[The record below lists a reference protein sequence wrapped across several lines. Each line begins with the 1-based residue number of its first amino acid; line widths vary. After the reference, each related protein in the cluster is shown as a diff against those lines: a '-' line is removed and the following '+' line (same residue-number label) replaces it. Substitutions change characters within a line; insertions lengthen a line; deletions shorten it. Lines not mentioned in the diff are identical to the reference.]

1 MGDRMHTAR
10 IALHCLGTFELTIDA
25 TAVTAFPTDKIRA
38 LLAYLA
44 LEQDNR
50 AGARLHRR
58 EILAGLLWPEM
69 ADDMALANLRLAIHR
84 LRQTLDRAAAGTGA
98 ALLTSTRQ
106 TVQLNPATLAVDVT
120 RFQAL
125 LAESAA
131 HEHHDL
137 PGCDACLTKLAQA
150 VELYQGELLA
160 GFGLADAPAFEE
172 WLLLRREMLH
182 QQALIALHSLAAA
195 WEQRGDYDQAH
206 LYASRQ
212 LALDPYREEAHRQL
226 MWILALRGLRGAAL
240 VQYERC
246 RQLLAD
252 ELGVEPDTAT
262 TALYLQIRD
271 SKLGPA
277 PGGRAALARERI
289 PSAAPAST
297 QEASPSNL
305 PSPLTSLI
313 GREGELARIDGLL
326 RGNGTRLA
334 TIVGAG
340 GAGKTR
346 LALAAAW
353 ALRDAFADGVWWVP
367 LAGIATAGLP
377 TQYDALATA
386 VGVAIGR
393 PFEGRNMPLDEL
405 RSYLQERAMLLVLDN
420 CEHLLIVAPF
430 VRQLLEAAPRLRVL
444 ATSRVV
450 LDTAN
455 EVVMRLEGL
464 PLPEPSANDPASYAA
479 VQLFLER
486 ARRQTRDFDDSPA
499 ALAAIVRLCR
509 LLDGLPLGI
518 ELAARWVSHYTY
530 DEIAQEIQADLN
542 FLSVDSADIPE
553 RQRGLRAVFD
563 YSWRLLVPAERQTLA
578 RLSVFRGSFD
588 RAAAQEVATTRAT
601 TLAALVDASLLRSLG
616 VGRYSLHE
624 LVRQFAAERLAQSAE
639 TELLAERHAAYY
651 LDLMSRQE
659 SALFGDT
666 PQAAATIIRAVAE
679 NLHPAWIWAVAHN
692 AWDRIARSLLA
703 LRQYARIDGR
713 FYEFASL
720 VAAAS
725 ERLGAQIAAGENVPG
740 RMMLLGRLRGTE
752 AYFLERQEARAAA
765 AATAHAAI
773 ACAAAAG
780 DAIGE
785 AYAYLQLSTATV
797 PYIAALAPREALPAI
812 GWLER
817 AISLCR
823 QPAGGAPLEQRFA
836 AEVEAECLLKLSTIR
851 IELREYAAACALAE
865 QALALTR
872 RSGDRMQQARALSIS
887 AMALEN
893 AGRFEASYE
902 RRLVMLDLARA
913 NGSRP
918 QEHIALNNLS
928 CTAIYLGD
936 YPGALE
942 YAQAALRIWGE
953 WMQNPYQDAD
963 SYHTLSWAACRAGA
977 TELALDA
984 AERALA
990 SAQASRIP
998 QNLTL
1003 PLLALGDAL
1012 YDVERHAEASAA
1024 YSAALAL
1031 GREREMPSLIAVAL
1045 AGVARCQLA
1054 EGKDAEARAAV
1065 DELLGSVDV
1074 LTLGCLWE
1082 PLRVAEIC
1090 YRVLQAG
1097 GDARATGLL
1106 RDAAALL
1113 GLQAN
1118 QIADATRRRVFREQV
1133 AAHRTILEAAGAYEI
1148 TGRERPA
1155 RQPPV

>member
-1 MGDRMHTAR
+1 MSDTMQTAR
-10 IALHCLGTFELTIDA
+10 IALHCLGTFALTIDA
-25 TAVTAFPTDKIRA
+25 TVVTAFPTDKIRA

-44 LEQDNR
+44 LEQHSKVG

-69 ADDMALANLRLAIHR
+69 ADHMALANLRLAIHR
-84 LRQTLDRAAAGTGA
+84 LRHTLDRAVPGIGT

-106 TVQLNPATLAVDVT
+106 TVQLNPAMLAVDVT
-120 RFQAL
+120 TFQEL

-131 HEHHDL
+131 HEHRDL
-137 PGCDACLTKLAQA
+137 PGCEACLAKLAQA

-182 QQALIALHSLAAA
+182 QQALLALHSLAAA

-206 LYASRQ
+206 IYASRQ

-226 MWILALRGLRGAAL
+226 MWLLALRGLRGAAL

-271 SKLGPA
+271 SKLGPR
-277 PGGRAALARERI
+277 PGNRAALAQEH
-289 PSAAPAST
+289 STSSVPAST
-297 QEASPSNL
+297 EASRSNL

-313 GREGELARIDGLL
+313 GREGELASIDTLL
-326 RGNGTRLA
+326 RDNGTRLA

-367 LAGIATAGLP
+367 LAGVAAADLAA
-377 TQYDALATA
+377 QHNALATA

-393 PFEGRNMPLDEL
+393 PFEGRAMPLDEL
-405 RSYLQERAMLLVLDN
+405 RSYVQERAMLLVLDN
-420 CEHLLIVAPF
+420 CEHLLIAAPF

-450 LDTAN
+450 LDTAG
-455 EVVMRLEGL
+455 EVVIRLEGL
-464 PLPEPSANDPASYAA
+464 PLPEQSANDPARYAA
-479 VQLFLER
+479 VQLFLDR
-486 ARRQTRDFDDSPA
+486 AQRQARDFDDSPA
-499 ALAAIVRLCR
+499 ALAAVARLCR

-542 FLSVDSADIPE
+542 FLSADSMDIPE
-553 RQRGLRAVFD
+553 RQRNLRAVFD

-578 RLSVFRGSFD
+578 RLSVFRSSFD
-588 RAAAQEVATTRAT
+588 RAAAQEVVTTRAT

-616 VGRYSLHE
+616 VGRYSLHD
-624 LVRQFAAERLAQSAE
+624 LVRQFAAEKLAQSGE

-651 LDLMSRQE
+651 LDLMGRQE
-659 SALFGDT
+659 SALFGDA
-666 PQAAATIIRAVAE
+666 PQAAATVIRAVAD
-679 NLHPAWIWAVAHN
+679 NLHQAWSWAVGHS
-692 AWDRIARSLLA
+692 AWDRIARSLPA
-703 LRQYARIDGR
+703 LRQYARLDGR
-713 FYEFASL
+713 FYEFAAL
-720 VAAAS
+720 IAAAS
-725 ERLGAQIAAGENVPG
+725 ERLDAQLVAGTHAPE
-740 RMMLLGRLRGTE
+740 RMRLLGRLRGTE
-752 AYFLERQEARAAA
+752 AYLLERQEARAAA
-765 AATAHAAI
+765 AATARTAI
-773 ACAAAAG
+773 DCAAAAG
-780 DAIGE
+780 DGLGE

-812 GWLER
+812 SWLER
-817 AISLCR
+817 AIDLCR
-823 QPAGGAPLEQRFA
+823 ALPGGAPPEHRFA
-836 AEVEAECLLKLSTIR
+836 TEVEAESLLKLSTIR
-851 IELREYAAACALAE
+851 IELLEYTTACALAE
-865 QALALTR
+865 QALFLTR
-872 RSGDRMQQARALSIS
+872 SIGDRMQEARALSIS

-893 AGRFEASYE
+893 AGRYEASYE

-913 NGSRP
+913 NGSQP
-918 QEHIALNNLS
+918 QEHVALNNLS
-928 CTAIYLGD
+928 CTSIYLGD
-936 YPGALE
+936 YQGALD

-977 TELALDA
+977 TDLALDA

-998 QNLTL
+998 QNQTL

-1012 YDVERHAEASAA
+1012 YDIERRAEASAA

-1045 AGVARCQLA
+1045 AGVARCRLA
-1054 EGKDAEARAAV
+1054 EGRYAEAHTAI
-1065 DELLGSVDV
+1065 DELLRRVDV
-1074 LTLGCLWE
+1074 LTLGSLWE

-1090 YRVLQAG
+1090 YRVLHAR
-1097 GDARATGLL
+1097 GDQRAPGLL
-1106 RDAAALL
+1106 RAAATLL
-1113 GLQAN
+1113 AQQAD
-1118 QIADATRRRVFREQV
+1118 QIVDGERRRVFREHV
-1133 AAHRTILEAAGAYEI
+1133 AAHRAILEAAEVLAASHGAEH
-1148 TGRERPA
+1148 G
-1155 RQPPV
+1155 